1 MNSLQFYEI
10 NITMTDKSWVY
21 LWMWIIKNII
31 FIVIIIIFSTIFK
44 SSSNS
49 AMIGFY
55 FIFYFQNF
63 HRPLGKYVGG
73 LILLVL
79 S

>member
-1 MNSLQFYEI
+1 
-10 NITMTDKSWVY
+10 
-21 LWMWIIKNII
+21 MWIIKNII

-55 FIFYFQNF
+55 FIFIIF
-63 HRPLGKYVGG
+63 KISTG
-73 LILLVL
+73 LLESMWEVWYSLFWVK
-79 S
+79 